1 MKYNTYTLDNGLRI
15 IHLPSDSKV
24 VYCGYQIN
32 AGTRNEEPGEEGLAH
47 FCEHVTFKGTE
58 RRKAWHI
65 LNCLESVGGDLNAYT
80 NKEGTVYYSAI
91 LKEHIARAVDL
102 LTDIVFHSVYP
113 QAEIDKEVEV
123 ICDEIESYNDF
134 PAELIYDEFENIIFK
149 GSPLGH
155 NILGTAEQVRSFKT
169 EDALRFTRKLYRPDN
184 AIFFAYGDIDF
195 KKLVKL
201 IRKALADDDSGKV
214 AENAANS
221 VGKLAEEKLPQISQI
236 TQISGDENSITTEK
250 SVSSVKSVGPENYP
264 SVGKEIAG
272 QTIVMQKNTHQ
283 AHVMI
288 GTRAYDVSDSRRM
301 PLYLL
306 NNMLGGPGMN
316 AKLNLALREH
326 NGLVYTVESTMVA
339 YGDTGIWSIYFGCDE
354 HDVKRCLRLVRKEL
368 DKFMQ
373 KPLSE
378 AQLKAAKKQI
388 KGQVGVACDNRENFA
403 LDFGK
408 SFLHYGWEKNVDRL
422 YEQVDEITAE
432 QIQVVAQELFDKDR
446 LTTLIF
452 R

>member
-288 GTRAYDVSDSRRM
+288 GTRAYDVNDSRRM

-432 QIQVVAQELFDKDR
+432 QIQAVAQELFDKDR